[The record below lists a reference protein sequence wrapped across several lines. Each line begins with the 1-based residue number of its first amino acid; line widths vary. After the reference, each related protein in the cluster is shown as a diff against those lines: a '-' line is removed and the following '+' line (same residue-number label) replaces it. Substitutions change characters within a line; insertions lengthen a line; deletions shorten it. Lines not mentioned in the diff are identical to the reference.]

1 MLKSRVAWRTLAVET
16 EWIEKKKSELN
27 SVNLAD
33 LTRCSK
39 LARIRQSVV
48 ETKPVIHVASRVE

>member
-1 MLKSRVAWRTLAVET
+1 MLKSQVIWRTLAVET
-16 EWIEKKKSELN
+16 EWIGKKPKLN
-27 SVNLAD
+27 SVNPTD

-48 ETKPVIHVASRVE
+48 ETKPVIHVAS